1 MNRRKAL
8 FAGTALAA
16 GAAGLGGALWRQ
28 RRTAAKHDALEAA
41 VWSRTFEQPNG
52 QALRLADFRGKPLL
66 LNFWAT
72 WCPPCVREMPLLDRF
87 HLDQQANGWQVAGL
101 AIDNQDAVNAFLAKH
116 PVAYPIG
123 LAGFAGAEL
132 ARTLGN
138 TGGGLPFTVIFDRSG
153 KVVDRKLGLVKPAEL
168 AGWAATV
175 D

>member
-8 FAGTALAA
+8 FTGIALAA

-28 RRTAAKHDALEAA
+28 RKATEKHDALEAA
-41 VWSRTFEQPNG
+41 VWSRTFAQPNG

-87 HLDQQANGWQVAGL
+87 HLDQHANGWQVAGL
-101 AIDNQDAVNAFLAKH
+101 AIDNQDAVKVFLAQH

-138 TGGGLPFTVIFDRSG
+138 VGGGLPFTVIFDRSG
-153 KVVDRKLGLVKPAEL
+153 DVVDRKLGLVKPAEL

>member
-8 FAGTALAA
+8 FAGIALAA
-16 GAAGLGGALWRQ
+16 GAAGVGGALWRQ
-28 RRTAAKHDALEAA
+28 RRAVAKHDALEAA

-52 QALRLADFRGKPLL
+52 QVLRLADFRGKPLL

-87 HLDQQANGWQVAGL
+87 HRDQHANGWQVAGL
-101 AIDNQDAVNAFLAKH
+101 AIDNQKAVNAFLTQH

-138 TGGGLPFTVIFDRSG
+138 VGGGLPFTVICDRNG
-153 KVVDRKLGLVKPAEL
+153 GMVDRKLGLVKPAEL
-168 AGWAATV
+168 ARWTAAL